1 MADILIAACTAVQ
14 AGLKANSQS
23 NRNDQISTRSSRE
36 TPEKIWMKLAI
47 NNYVVGV
54 QIQVELWQCGGL
66 GEHVTCPVLYYI
78 SPKS

>member
-23 NRNDQISTRSSRE
+23 NRNDQ
-36 TPEKIWMKLAI
+36 KIWMKLAI

>member
-23 NRNDQISTRSSRE
+23 NRNDQ
-36 TPEKIWMKLAI
+36 KIWMKLAI

-54 QIQVELWQCGGL
+54 QIQVEL
-66 GEHVTCPVLYYI
+66 
-78 SPKS
+78 